1 MPVERPDWWDWE
13 LEITPHMEKRMADR
27 EFTEVDLRQMLDEAE
42 GHRPDV
48 EEGRWVIETRL
59 RGVRWEVI
67 VEPDPVDRLLV
78 AVTAFPSET

>member
-1 MPVERPDWWDWE
+1 MPGERPDWWDWE

-27 EFTEVDLRQMLDEAE
+27 GFTEVDLRQMLDEAE